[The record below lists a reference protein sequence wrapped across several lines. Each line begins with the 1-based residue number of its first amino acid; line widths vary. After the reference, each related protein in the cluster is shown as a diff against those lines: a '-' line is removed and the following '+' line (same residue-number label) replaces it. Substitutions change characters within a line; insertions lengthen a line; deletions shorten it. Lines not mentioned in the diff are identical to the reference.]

1 MFGYVTPCKM
11 ELKVKDYEKFK
22 AYYCGLCQNIKSN
35 YGNFPRLLLNYD
47 MTFLGILLSALDEE
61 VKYKKVYC
69 LRHPSRKMVVAY
81 GSSAL
86 DYAAKANYELVLYK
100 MKDDVQDDGGFIKK
114 LLHLFYTQI
123 KKNDVK
129 IPFPE
134 SELNLYL
141 KELDSLEVD
150 SAYESLDEIS
160 EPFAKLTGVI
170 LSHYKSSNESNEIL
184 YNLGYNLGKWIYII
198 DALDDCYNDFKKG
211 SKNPLIKLYG
221 SDFLKNKELYDKIKI
236 EIDFNLTLCANACL
250 DAFKRLQIK
259 GDKGLIENI
268 LQMGLLEKMDLV
280 YTRSEERYE

>member
-11 ELKVKDYEKFK
+11 ELKIKDFEKFK

-47 MTFLGILLSALDEE
+47 MTFLGILLSTLDED

-69 LRHPSRKMVVAY
+69 LRHPSRKTVVAY

-86 DYAAKANYELVLYK
+86 NYASKANYELALYK
-100 MKDDVQDDGGFIKK
+100 MKDDIEDDGGFIKK
-114 LLHLFYTQI
+114 LLYLFYTKI
-123 KKNDVK
+123 KRNDSI

-134 SELNLYL
+134 SELNIYL
-141 KELDSLEVD
+141 QELDSLEQGSSYD
-150 SAYESLDEIS
+150 SLDEIS
-160 EPFAKLTGVI
+160 EPFAKFTGVI
-170 LSHYKSSNESNEIL
+170 LSHYKNYNEPKEIL

-198 DALDDCYNDFKKG
+198 DAFDDCYKDFKSG

-221 SDFLKNKELYDKIKI
+221 SDFLKNKELYDNIKI

-250 DAFKRLQIK
+250 DAFKKLQIK

-280 YTRSEERYE
+280 YTRSEKRYE